1 MTREERMLKIIRNQG
16 QKGGGKG
23 VQLAQMKTDKLCEV
37 GNLTLQ
43 ESDYKK
49 AAGLKLQAGDEVLV
63 TRLSSSLYAIIT
75 KVV

>member
-1 MTREERMLKIIRNQG
+1 MTKEERILKIMRDQA

-23 VQLAQMKTDKLCEV
+23 IQLARMKTDKLCEV

-43 ESDYKK
+43 RSDYKK
-49 AAGLKLQAGDEVLV
+49 AAGLSLQAGDEVLV
-63 TRLSSSLYAIIT
+63 TRLSSSFYAIIT